1 MMETLT
7 IKTSAHAQ
15 LLDVTDEVQ
24 AVVQSAGIESG
35 AVWLYVPH
43 TTAAITINENA
54 DPTVIHDVLA
64 DLERI
69 VPWRQGYYHHGE
81 GNSAAHLK
89 SSLIGCDQCMLVEG
103 GRLVLGTWQGI
114 YFCEFDGPRTRKLLV
129 KVMGGAE

>member
-1 MMETLT
+1 VETLT
-7 IKTSAHAQ
+7 VKTSAHAEFV
-15 LLDVTDEVQ
+15 DVTDRVQ
-24 AVVQSAGIESG
+24 AIVQSAGAQSG
-35 AVWLYVPH
+35 VVWLHVPH

-54 DPTVIHDVLA
+54 DPSVVHDVLA

-69 VPWRQGYYHHGE
+69 APWRQGYYQHGE

-89 SSLIGCDQCMLVEG
+89 SSLIGCGQCVLVEG

-129 KVMGGAE
+129 KIMESPA